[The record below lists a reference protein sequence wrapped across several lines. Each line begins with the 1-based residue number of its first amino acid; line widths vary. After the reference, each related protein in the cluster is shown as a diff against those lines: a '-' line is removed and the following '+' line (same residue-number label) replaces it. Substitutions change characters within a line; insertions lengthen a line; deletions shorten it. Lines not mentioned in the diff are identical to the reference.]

1 MKTLAELYFDEKD
14 NIIILLLVVASG
26 VTNFKYSTKFKMAV
40 SVSQIL
46 VTRRS
51 AKNVY

>member
-14 NIIILLLVVASG
+14 NIIILLLLVASS
-26 VTNFKYSTKFKMAV
+26 VTNFKYSTKMKMAV
-40 SVSQIL
+40 GVSQIL

-51 AKNVY
+51 AKSVY